1 MASGAN
7 LLPLSYIIFIGFS
20 WETSLMKSQIKSGG
34 TEVGLVVVSVPS
46 INFVGFSSFLI
57 SNLGGGFSLVFSLA
71 SDDQMN

>member
-1 MASGAN
+1 
-7 LLPLSYIIFIGFS
+7 
-20 WETSLMKSQIKSGG
+20 MKSQIKSGG